1 MSALARHHHHRIIT
15 IFDSINKV
23 TRTIEES
30 ILMFGIA
37 FMAVIMIVNVIARS
51 FFESIYFIEELTQI
65 TVIFVTFGGLGYGV
79 RKARHIRMGAIFD
92 VMNPKVQTIMIW
104 IICLVS
110 GALMFFLSFK
120 SITYIQ
126 RLIRFKEMTPA
137 LHIPYWITIVIVPF
151 GFFMSGVQYML
162 TIVKNVLEKDVW
174 LSSEQRSEY
183 EDE

>member
-1 MSALARHHHHRIIT
+1 M
-15 IFDSINKV
+15 IFEKINNV
-23 TRTIEES
+23 TRTIEET
-30 ILMFGIA
+30 ILVFGIA

-92 VMNPKVQTIMIW
+92 AMNPKVQTILIW
-104 IICLVS
+104 IICIIS
-110 GALMFFLSFK
+110 GVLMLFLSFK

-126 RLIRFKEMTPA
+126 RLVKFKEMTPA

-151 GFFMSGVQYML
+151 GFFMAGIQYFL
-162 TIVKNVLEKDVW
+162 TIVQNILRRDVW

>member
-1 MSALARHHHHRIIT
+1 
-15 IFDSINKV
+15 
-23 TRTIEES
+23 
-30 ILMFGIA
+30 
-37 FMAVIMIVNVIARS
+37 
-51 FFESIYFIEELTQI
+51 
-65 TVIFVTFGGLGYGV
+65 
-79 RKARHIRMGAIFD
+79 
-92 VMNPKVQTIMIW
+92 
-104 IICLVS
+104 
-110 GALMFFLSFK
+110 LMFFLSFK